1 MKEYQDSKDWASQY
15 HPTGLLNRRMDSPLA
30 KGLLTIFK
38 AACMAMAFAGAFGAI
53 WWVFRETY
61 TLIYL
66 VFGSL
71 FVGPLGFFIW
81 LLISG
86 RRSGTR
92 PSGKKALMFFVPYIL
107 IFVGFLALEYW
118 YFIPR
123 EGI

>member
-1 MKEYQDSKDWASQY
+1 MKEYDGHKNWASQY
-15 HPTGLLNRRMDSPLA
+15 HPSGLVSQGKSPA
-30 KGLLTIFK
+30 DKWITTVV
-38 AACMAMAFAGAFGAI
+38 AAVCMAMAFAAVFGSI
-53 WWVFRETY
+53 WWMYRETY
-61 TLIYL
+61 TFQVVL
-66 VFGSL
+66 VASL